1 MTLQKLPVK
10 LIGVSPILLHSGQTA
25 DPLNR
30 FAKAMKVI
38 SSKRGK
44 TDADFEELA
53 KIEWFASLYTAKE
66 SEGGHIVLPDFV
78 VEATLNAGCRK
89 SKLGK
94 QAQAGLF
101 VDGHSKLNFDGDN
114 LSIDKLFERD
124 ENRHC
129 AAVRIG
135 QSKVMRTRFIAE
147 QWSTDVMIVFN
158 DTLLN
163 KAQVEQAVFDAGEQ
177 CGICD
182 WRPKFGRFTA
192 EIGKLVK

>member
-1 MTLQKLPVK
+1 M
-10 LIGVSPILLHSGQTA
+10 
-25 DPLNR
+25 
-30 FAKAMKVI
+30 KAI

-53 KIEWFASLYTAKE
+53 KVEWFASLYNAKP
-66 SEGGHIVLPDFV
+66 SEGGHIILPDFV

-101 VDGHSKLNFDGDN
+101 VNGHSKLNFDGDD
-114 LSIDKLFERD
+114 LSVEELFDRD

-135 QSKVMRTRFIAE
+135 QNKVMRTRFIADK
-147 QWSTDVMIVFN
+147 WSSDIMIVFN

-163 KAQVEQAVFDAGEQ
+163 KGQIVQAIHDAGEQ

-192 EIGKLVK
+192 EISEVIK